1 MKIVVVGGSIGGLD
15 ALKRIAAVLPSSFPS
30 PIIAVLHPSEHS
42 PTMLASIVGRNSA
55 LNVSFGEEGH
65 QPQPGHI
72 YIAQP
77 ELHLVVRGT
86 GALGLDDGPKVRHS
100 RPAADRLFETAA
112 AVYTKNVIGLVLSGG
127 EGDGAEGLVAIKA
140 HRGISIVQS
149 PMDAREP
156 NMPTNALLRDS
167 PDHVVLIEQIGPL
180 LMRLVK
186 QRAGKDIHGA

>member
-1 MKIVVVGGSIGGLD
+1 
-15 ALKRIAAVLPSSFPS
+15 
-30 PIIAVLHPSEHS
+30 
-42 PTMLASIVGRNSA
+42 MLASIVGRNSA
-55 LNVSFGEEGH
+55 LNVFFGGEGR
-65 QPQPGHI
+65 QPRPGHI

-112 AVYTKNVIGLVLSGG
+112 AAYTKNVIGLVLSGG
-127 EGDGAEGLVAIKA
+127 EGDGVEGFVAIKA

-156 NMPTNALLRDS
+156 SMPPTRCYATALITWF
-167 PDHVVLIEQIGPL
+167 LIEQIGPL
-180 LMRLVK
+180 LMRLVN
-186 QRAGKDIHGA
+186 QRAGKDIHAHDVSRSAPKHS